1 MPGNQG
7 AQWRQE
13 VGIYPALMGSM
24 NASQRTEDGKTKRA
38 GRNSFRITLNDFSAL
53 SYEVI
58 VGQAA
63 PCPSRQ
69 ATRAPRA
76 LPGSPGAKPCPDRA
90 ETPAAETSGRT
101 ELAVVLAPLASARR
115 RRLLIADDTAGIRD
129 SLAKLLRSEGYEVE
143 LAVNG
148 REALDKFHPARFDL
162 LLLDLDMPEVNGWE
176 ALERLMARY
185 PEIAVIVITGKSEAC
200 QWMGTSRAGIVVE
213 KPIDVGILLE
223 RIREA
228 LEETPG
234 RRRERVDFQHKLI
247 RHTRPL
253 PDVHRRECF
262 RHGGL
267 ND

>member
-1 MPGNQG
+1 
-7 AQWRQE
+7 
-13 VGIYPALMGSM
+13 M
-24 NASQRTEDGKTKRA
+24 NAFQRTEDRQTKRA
-38 GRNSFRITLNDFSAL
+38 GRDSFRITLNDFSAL

-58 VGQAA
+58 VDHAA
-63 PCPSRQ
+63 PCPSEQ

-76 LPGSPGAKPCPDRA
+76 LPGNPGARPCPDRA
-90 ETPAAETSGRT
+90 ETPAPQTSRGT
-101 ELAVVLAPLASARR
+101 EQTASRASLESARC

-129 SLAKLLRSEGYEVE
+129 SLGKLLRREGYEVE

-162 LLLDLDMPEVNGWE
+162 VLLDLDMPEVNGWE
-176 ALERLMARY
+176 ALEQLMARY

-200 QWMGTSRAGIVVE
+200 RWMGTSQAGIVVE

-223 RIREA
+223 HIREA
-228 LEETPG
+228 LDEAPG

-253 PDVHRRECF
+253 PDVFRRECF